1 MADRRVALEPY
12 LDNRL
17 PEAVDSA
24 RLFAGSAG
32 ESPSKYS
39 RSPGMWNAVFRE
51 LALDATYVPFDV
63 RSENLKGFIS
73 ALRKQPGFI
82 GGNVTVPHKLAIMAL
97 LDEIDPVARQIGA
110 VNTYASQDDGRLVGY
125 NSDADGLLGS
135 LLRTMPGKQ
144 APFLDSLAGKR
155 TLLLGSGG
163 AGRAAAFAI
172 ASKLEGGTLAITNR
186 SMDTASQLAMQVS
199 QAYAGVSA
207 VTQVEALALLPE
219 INLVVNSSTVGQSGV
234 RHLPNGKATNLEPFS
249 SLAPADPIV
258 LNETDDVPKFYRE
271 FYEKSRT
278 AIELNNAA
286 SARALVTCAPGT
298 AFVDAVYSPDE
309 ATLLQQARYAGF
321 KTLNGK
327 GMLVIQAAESFIKRM
342 ARPYLVEKGYDPDT
356 LYERV
361 ISTMATAF
369 DAQG

>member
-1 MADRRVALEPY
+1 
-12 LDNRL
+12 
-17 PEAVDSA
+17 
-24 RLFAGSAG
+24 
-32 ESPSKYS
+32 
-39 RSPGMWNAVFRE
+39 
-51 LALDATYVPFDV
+51 
-63 RSENLKGFIS
+63 
-73 ALRKQPGFI
+73 
-82 GGNVTVPHKLAIMAL
+82 
-97 LDEIDPVARQIGA
+97 

-135 LLRTMPGKQ
+135 LLQTMPGKQ

-186 SMDTASQLAMQVS
+186 SMGTASQLAMQVS
-199 QAYAGVSA
+199 QAYEGVSA
-207 VTQVEALALLPE
+207 ITQAEALTLLPE

-234 RHLPNGKATNLEPFS
+234 RHLPNGKATCLEPFS
-249 SLAPADPIV
+249 SLVRADPVV
-258 LNETDDVPKFYRE
+258 LNEADDVPKFYRE
-271 FYEKSRT
+271 FYEKSLT

-309 ATLLQQARYAGF
+309 TTLLQQARYAGF

-327 GMLVIQAAESFIKRM
+327 GMLVMQAAESFIKRM

-361 ISTMATAF
+361 VSTMATAF
-369 DAQG
+369 DTQG